1 MELSRFNI
9 VSQLKDSDEYFII
22 NALYGSADIVDGNL
36 CRGLL
41 EGKVIND
48 EFIDRGY
55 LVDPGVE
62 KDRFREAYLRFLDN
76 RENDELQLFFVPWY
90 DCNFD
95 CSYCY
100 QGDYELTGK
109 VVSTGVTDSF
119 FNYIDTVFSQRKKY
133 ITLFGGEPLLPGKSH
148 RAMISYLTVNAA
160 KRGIDIA
167 VVTNGYHVADYID
180 ILEEGNIR
188 EVQITIDGTREVHNK
203 RRYLKTGRGSFD
215 RIVEGA
221 DLLLKHGVPLNL
233 RVVLDRD
240 NISNLPE
247 LARFA
252 IDRGWTASPGFSTQ
266 LGRNYELHECQAG
279 SNRLYS
285 RIGMYAELYR
295 MIKEHPEIL
304 EFHRP
309 SFSVSRALYENGEI
323 PSPLFDACPGAKT
336 EWAFD
341 YTGKIYSCTATV
353 GKKGEEL
360 GTFFPERVIDQDKI
374 DSLADRD
381 ILSIKECRDCNVSL
395 LCGGGCAALA
405 KNRNG
410 SSQGPDCRP
419 VKELLELGISAYF
432 K

>member
-9 VSQLKDSDEYFII
+9 VSQLKDSDEYFIV
-22 NALYGSADIVDGNL
+22 NALYGSADIVDGNV

-41 EGKVIND
+41 EGKLIND
-48 EFIDRGY
+48 EFTDRGY
-55 LVDPGVE
+55 LVDPRVE

-76 RENDELQLFFVPWY
+76 RETDELQLFFVPWY

-100 QGDYELTGK
+100 QGEYELSGRG
-109 VVSTGVTDSF
+109 VSTAVIDAF
-119 FNYIDTVFSQRKKY
+119 FEYIDSAFSQRTKY
-133 ITLFGGEPLLPGKSH
+133 ITLFGGEPLLPGKFH
-148 RAMISYLTVNAA
+148 RAMISYLAVNAA
-160 KRGIDIA
+160 KRGIEIA
-167 VVTNGYHVADYID
+167 VVTNGYHVADYFD
-180 ILEEGNIR
+180 ILEMGNIR
-188 EVQITIDGTREVHNK
+188 EVQVTIDGPGEVHNK
-203 RRYLKTGRGSFD
+203 RRYLKNGRGSFD
-215 RIVEGA
+215 RIVEGV
-221 DLLLKHGVPLNL
+221 DLLLDHGIPLNL

-240 NISNLPE
+240 NIGSLPG

-252 IDRGWTASPGFSTQ
+252 IDRGWTAAPGFSTQ
-266 LGRNYELHECQAG
+266 LGRNYELHECQAN
-279 SNRLYS
+279 SDRLYS

-309 SFSVSRALYENGEI
+309 SFSVSRALYESGEI
-323 PSPLFDACPGAKT
+323 PSPLFDACPGATT

-341 YTGKIYSCTATV
+341 YTGKIYACTATV

-360 GTFFPERVIDQDKI
+360 GTFFPERVLDQDKI

-381 ILSIKECRDCNVSL
+381 VLSIKECHDCNLSL
-395 LCGGGCAALA
+395 LCGGGCAAVA
-405 KNRNG
+405 RNRHG
-410 SSQGPDCRP
+410 SIQGPDCRP
-419 VKELLELGISAYF
+419 VKELLELGLSAYF